1 MNLFTLLTP
10 ITYWLLIA
18 LWSFIL
24 FFYLKRLR
32 IEKSKG
38 GLIFTL
44 LVILAIDA
52 FRTLFESFYF
62 GTWYT
67 SMAGLLPK
75 EVQTFLSRPELVI
88 IPKLINV
95 IAAVFIISI
104 ILRRWIPQEKHEK
117 EQLELLVKK
126 RTIELTQ
133 ANKQLQTEITERQRA
148 ETEARQAEKI
158 IENSPN
164 MLFKW
169 KAEAHWPVAYVTENV
184 AQFGYTRQ
192 EFLDGTTLFADI
204 VHPEDLP
211 KVTQEVQYYS
221 ENQIDH
227 FKQEY
232 RIIDK
237 TGKVRSI
244 DDWTIIVRDKA
255 GNIAYYY
262 GIITDVTERKQAE
275 EALQESKAQ
284 LHAILNNSTTVI
296 FLKEMAGRYL
306 FINKHYE
313 DLFHISNEQIIGK
326 TDHEIFPKDT
336 ADAFLANDNKVIEN
350 QSVLEL
356 EEIVPQSD
364 GLHTYLSI
372 KFPLYNAQG
381 DIYAVCGIA
390 TDITERKQAQ
400 KALQE
405 SEERFRAV
413 FEGAP
418 DAIFLADAETGEI
431 LDANWA
437 ASQLLLKP
445 REELI
450 GLHQSQLHPPS
461 MDNISRAEF
470 TKHSRLTQETQKIAR
485 LEYVVLR
492 SDGAEIPVEILSH
505 KIHIQGKPV
514 LQGIFR
520 DISERKQA
528 EEKLRLSEERFRK
541 IFEEGPIGMV
551 IADLELRLTQ
561 VNAAFCKML
570 GYTEQELIGTLVA
583 DISYPEE
590 MPKNRKLLQQALTGE
605 TSFYQMEK
613 RYIRK
618 DGQFVWGHIAVSFFH
633 DDKGKPLYCIGKIE
647 DITKRKHAEEAL
659 REHSERQTALLSSI
673 PAFVYFKDRQLNY
686 LAANK
691 PLADM
696 LGIRVDE
703 FAGKTDYD
711 FFPKE
716 KADFYRQCDRRVMES
731 GEPIYNLEESVVTPD
746 GQTKWALITKVPY
759 RNANGIVTGM
769 VGTSLDIT
777 QRKQTEEALQGER
790 DKLMNILDV
799 MADGACIVNQDYDIE
814 YINPVIEREFGP
826 IKGRKCYS
834 YFHNRKE
841 VCPWCK
847 NPELFAGNS
856 IRWEWYS
863 SKNNKYYDLFGTPIK
878 NADGS
883 LSKFEIFHDITARK
897 QAEEALRESEEKFR
911 NIYAES
917 PIGIELYDTHGNL
930 LDVNRACLD
939 IFGLSEAAQMKD
951 IKLFEY
957 PNVPEEVKDK
967 LRQCEKVKYE
977 MPFDFEKVKNL
988 YPTSKSGIIYLS
1000 VLMTPLNVKNQKA
1013 SGYLVQF
1020 LDITERKYAEKAL
1033 LDSEDRL
1040 RTVADFTYNWEYWLD
1055 PMGNFLYVSPSCERI
1070 SGYSNQELQG
1080 NPKLLETLIHP
1091 DDLTQYKKYHQNS
1104 DFETHDPHFSEFRL
1118 ITREGEIRWIGHV
1131 CQPVF
1136 SSDGRWLGTRGSNRD
1151 ITDSKKAEKA
1161 LKQAVESAESA
1172 NRAKSEFLAN
1182 MSHEIRT
1189 PMNAVIGFSEL
1200 LSLLVTDKKQKSYLE
1215 AIKTAGRSLLTLI
1228 NDILDLSKIEAGRLE
1243 IQYEAVNPYSIF
1255 NELKQIFALKMSEKK
1270 LQFVVDIDKDLPPVL
1285 ILDEVRLRQVLLNL
1299 LGNAVKFT
1307 EKGCIKLSAQHI
1319 PSKSIKVNQHTPNS
1333 SIERNQHTGVCD
1345 KSDFLDDSK
1354 VDLIISVEDTGIG
1367 IPENQQTLIF
1377 ESFRQKDGQSTRK
1390 YGGTGL
1396 GLAISKR
1403 LVEMMNG
1410 KISVKSTLGKGSLFE
1425 ITLQN
1430 IDVSPSESLRIPDE
1444 SFDLNNISFEKARVL
1459 VVDDIESNRTLIKE
1473 WLSKANLEILEAEDG
1488 QQALLLASE
1497 YRPDIILMDIRMP
1510 VMDGYEA
1517 TKQLKENPSTFNIP
1531 IVALTAS
1538 VKMGDKSKMKAQY
1551 GFDGYLSKPVKMCD
1565 LFAELSHYLSHQ
1577 TALRTETAAPVE
1589 ILSALTPEKIA
1600 RLPELIETL
1609 EKEMM
1614 PVLKKISGVL
1624 EMGAIENFAKQVGE
1638 LGTEYNMLSLV
1649 YYADNLC
1656 EFSHNFDIANIE
1668 GALKKFPEIVENLRC
1683 LPHSRQSKQ
1692 NSMST
1697 H

>member
-1 MNLFTLLTP
+1 M
-10 ITYWLLIA
+10 
-18 LWSFIL
+18 
-24 FFYLKRLR
+24 
-32 IEKSKG
+32 
-38 GLIFTL
+38 
-44 LVILAIDA
+44 
-52 FRTLFESFYF
+52 
-62 GTWYT
+62 
-67 SMAGLLPK
+67 
-75 EVQTFLSRPELVI
+75 VI
-88 IPKLINV
+88 IPKLLNL
-95 IAAVFIISI
+95 IAAVFIIGI
-104 ILRRWIPQEKHEK
+104 LLRRWIPQEKQEK

-133 ANKQLQTEITERQRA
+133 ANKQLQIEITERKRA
-148 ETEARQAEKI
+148 ETESRQAEQI

-164 MLFKW
+164 VLFKW
-169 KAEAHWPVAYVTENV
+169 KAEAHWPVAYVTENI
-184 AQFGYTRQ
+184 AQFGYSRQ

-204 VHPEDLP
+204 VHPKDLP
-211 KVTQEVQYYS
+211 RVAEQVQYYS
-221 ENQIDH
+221 KNKIDH

-237 TGKVRSI
+237 TGKVRWI
-244 DDWTIIVRDKA
+244 DDWTIIARDKA

-262 GIITDVTERKQAE
+262 GIITEVTERQ
-275 EALQESKAQ
+275 
-284 LHAILNNSTTVI
+284 
-296 FLKEMAGRYL
+296 
-306 FINKHYE
+306 
-313 DLFHISNEQIIGK
+313 
-326 TDHEIFPKDT
+326 
-336 ADAFLANDNKVIEN
+336 
-350 QSVLEL
+350 
-356 EEIVPQSD
+356 
-364 GLHTYLSI
+364 
-372 KFPLYNAQG
+372 
-381 DIYAVCGIA
+381 
-390 TDITERKQAQ
+390 QAQ

-461 MDNISRAEF
+461 MDNISIAEF
-470 TKHSRLTQETQKIAR
+470 TKHSQLTQETQKIAR

-492 SDGAEIPVEILSH
+492 SDGAEIPVEILAH
-505 KIHIQGKPV
+505 RIHIQGKPV

-590 MPKNRKLLQQALTGE
+590 MSKNRKLLQQALTGE
-605 TSFYQMEK
+605 TLFYQMEK

-618 DGQFVWGHIAVSFFH
+618 DGQLVWGHLAVSFFH

-647 DITKRKHAEEAL
+647 DITKRKQAEEAL

-691 PLADM
+691 PLADRR
-696 LGIRVDE
+696 GIRVDE

-731 GEPIYNLEESVVTPD
+731 CEPIYNLEESFVTPD
-746 GQTKWALITKVPY
+746 GRTKWALTTKVPY
-759 RNANGIVTGM
+759 RNVNGVVIGM

-799 MADGACIVNQDYDIE
+799 MADGVCIVNQHYDIE

-834 YFHNRKE
+834 YFHNRTE

-847 NPELFAGNS
+847 NPEVFVGNS

-863 SKNNKYYDLFGTPIK
+863 SKNDKYYDLFGTPIK

-883 LSKFEIFHDITARK
+883 FSKFEIFHDITARK

-939 IFGLSEAAQMKD
+939 IFCLSEAAQMKD

-957 PNVPEEVKDK
+957 PNVHEEVKDK
-967 LRQCEKVKYE
+967 LRKGEKVKYE
-977 MPFDFEKVKNL
+977 MPFDFEKVKKL

-1070 SGYSNQELQG
+1070 TGYSNQELQG
-1080 NPKLLETLIHP
+1080 NPKLLETIIHP
-1091 DDLTQYKKYHQNS
+1091 EDLTHYQKYHQNC
-1104 DFETHDPHFSEFRL
+1104 DFENHDPHFTEFRL
-1118 ITREGEIRWIGHV
+1118 ITREGETRWIGHV

-1136 SSDGRWLGTRGSNRD
+1136 SSEGRWLGSRGSNRD
-1151 ITDSKKAEKA
+1151 ITDSKKAEEA

-1200 LSLLVTDKKQKSYLE
+1200 LASLITDKKQKSYLE

-1243 IQYEAVNPYSIF
+1243 IQYEAANPYSIF
-1255 NELKQIFALKMSEKK
+1255 NELKQIFALKNSEKK
-1270 LQFVVDIDKDLPPVL
+1270 LQFIVDIDKDLPPVL

-1307 EKGCIKLSAQHI
+1307 EKGCIKLSAQHT
-1319 PSKSIKVNQHTPNS
+1319 PSKSIEVNQHTPNS
-1333 SIERNQHTGVCD
+1333 SIEVNQHTGVCE
-1345 KSDFLDDSK
+1345 KSYFLYSK

-1430 IDVSPSESLRIPDE
+1430 VDVSPTESVIIPDE

-1473 WLSKANLEILEAEDG
+1473 WLSKANLEIIEAEEG

-1517 TKQLKENPSTFNIP
+1517 TKQLKENPTTFKIP

-1565 LFAELSHYLSHQ
+1565 LFAELSHYLSHK
-1577 TALRTETAAPVE
+1577 TALRTENAAPVDTL
-1589 ILSALTPEKIA
+1589 IALNPEKIA

-1614 PVLKKISGVL
+1614 PMLKKISGVL

-1638 LGTEYNMLSLV
+1638 LGTEYNVPSLV
-1649 YYADNLC
+1649 YYADNLS

-1668 GALKKFPEIVENLRC
+1668 GALKKFPEIVENLRVC
-1683 LPHSRQSKQ
+1683 PTPYKVSI
-1692 NSMST
+1692 NAN
-1697 H
+1697 